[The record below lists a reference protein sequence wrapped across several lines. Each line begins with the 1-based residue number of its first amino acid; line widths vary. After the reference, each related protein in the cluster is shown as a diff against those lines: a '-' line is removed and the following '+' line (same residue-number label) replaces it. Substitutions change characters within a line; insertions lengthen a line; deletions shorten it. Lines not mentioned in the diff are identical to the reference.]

1 MLSGL
6 SFVGSCTVSTQCMPY
21 DVRFSPNPTA
31 LSTYDSTGVECP
43 PVAGVLLDA
52 VGRVVDSVVTC
63 SLLGELG
70 LPHALTNISA
80 AEQIVTYSYDHLRLL
95 LAYLLLFSGLENSN
109 KYAAGMGYSARR
121 ERRPSSS
128 VHSTVGSLS
137 PNFSNHSLMSGSSA
151 SHSS

>member
-1 MLSGL
+1 LLATRIAPVEQSAADSG
-6 SFVGSCTVSTQCMPY
+6 P
-21 DVRFSPNPTA
+21 A
-31 LSTYDSTGVECP
+31 TGLVTPAVEVDIAHDRA
-43 PVAGVLLDA
+43 VADDEDEISD
-52 VGRVVDSVVTC
+52 RTFT
-63 SLLGELG
+63 
-70 LPHALTNISA
+70 LTNINA
-80 AEQIVTYSYDHLRLL
+80 AEQIVTYSDDLLRLL

-128 VHSTVGSLS
+128 VHNTVGSLS